1 MCDDRYDR
9 QSFLGDGA
17 QARIEAC
24 TAGIIGL
31 GGGGSHIAQQLAHIG
46 FQNYVLYDPDTPEDS
61 NLNRLI
67 SAKVRD
73 VKNRTPKIQIARR
86 VIRGL
91 QPNAKIQM
99 IKGRWQ
105 ENPLPLGS
113 CDIIFGCVD
122 GYKGRQELEIF
133 SRRHLIPYI
142 DIGIDVAKVDP
153 QPPVLSG
160 QVIASIPGGP
170 CMWCLGFLTEKKLA
184 VEANKYGDAG
194 HNPQV
199 VWANGVVASSAV
211 GIAVDLITGW
221 TGATHDVIYLSYE
234 GNSGQ
239 VLPHKRLT
247 FVQRPCPHFTND
259 QVGEPRF
266 TKL

>member
-1 MCDDRYDR
+1 
-9 QSFLGDGA
+9 
-17 QARIEAC
+17 
-24 TAGIIGL
+24 
-31 GGGGSHIAQQLAHIG
+31 
-46 FQNYVLYDPDTPEDS
+46 
-61 NLNRLI
+61 
-67 SAKVRD
+67 
-73 VKNRTPKIQIARR
+73 
-86 VIRGL
+86 
-91 QPNAKIQM
+91 
-99 IKGRWQ
+99 
-105 ENPLPLGS
+105 
-113 CDIIFGCVD
+113 
-122 GYKGRQELEIF
+122 
-133 SRRHLIPYI
+133 
-142 DIGIDVAKVDP
+142 
-153 QPPVLSG
+153 
-160 QVIASIPGGP
+160 
-170 CMWCLGFLTEKKLA
+170 MWCLGFLTEKKLA